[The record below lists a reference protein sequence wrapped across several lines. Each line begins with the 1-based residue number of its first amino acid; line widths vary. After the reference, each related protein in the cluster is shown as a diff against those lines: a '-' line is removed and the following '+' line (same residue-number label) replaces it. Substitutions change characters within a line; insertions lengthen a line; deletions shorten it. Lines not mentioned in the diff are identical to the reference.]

1 MFRGE
6 LRGRGHYWGRDE
18 WGRDEWGMDEF
29 RGRVTFNLRGRGCT

>member
-6 LRGRGHYWGRDE
+6 LRGRGHY